1 MLTKFTNVTPLQENK
16 KTFAWILLI
25 TLALVWG
32 TSFILIKRGLVVYS
46 PIEVGSFRIFV
57 SGICCILLLIFN
69 FSHIPFNKW
78 KLAIISGLLGN
89 LFPSLLFS
97 MAGSY
102 LESSVSGILNAF
114 TPLATLVI
122 GILFFMQKTSHRK
135 IVGILIGLIGC
146 IWLVF
151 VNADGKFHVNQ
162 YAILPVIGTILYG
175 INFNFF
181 KRYLSDVNPLY
192 FAILV
197 LSIMT
202 IPAGIIVLSTN
213 FINKTITNS
222 QSHIAISFI
231 ILLAVLSS
239 VIGTIL
245 SNKLNQIASPLLT
258 SSVTYLIPVVA
269 IMWGVLDG
277 EILGIV
283 KCIGVLTII
292 IGILLVNTPGK
303 RLSDKNIE
311 IEKEG
316 L

>member
-1 MLTKFTNVTPLQENK
+1 MLTRFTNVNPLQENK
-16 KTFAWILLI
+16 KTFSWILLI

-32 TSFILIKRGLVVYS
+32 TSFILIKKGLIVYS
-46 PIEVGSFRIFV
+46 PIEVGSLRIFL
-57 SGICCILLLIFN
+57 SGICCIFLLIFN
-69 FSHIPFNKW
+69 FSHIPFHKW
-78 KLAIISGLLGN
+78 KFAIISGLLGN

-97 MAGSY
+97 IAGLH

-122 GILFFMQKTSHRK
+122 GIIFFMQKTSHRK
-135 IVGILIGLIGC
+135 VVGILIGLIGC

-151 VNADGKFHVNQ
+151 VNAEGKFHVNQ

-202 IPAGIIVLSTN
+202 IPSGIIVLSTD
-213 FINKTITNS
+213 FINKTITNP
-222 QSHIAISFI
+222 QSHFAIFY
-231 ILLAVLSS
+231 ILLLAILGS
-239 VIGTIL
+239 VTGTIL
-245 SNKLNQIASPLLT
+245 SNKLNQIASPLLA

-283 KCIGVLTII
+283 QSIGILTII
-292 IGILLVNTPGK
+292 VGILLVNAPNK
-303 RLSDKNIE
+303 LSSYKKNNI
-311 IEKEG
+311 
-316 L
+316 